1 MTCLSEIYA
10 YLRDLMNKRFAQV
23 WQLNIYIMM
32 PSQQNDLIVVL
43 NLRLEQVERHRLLRA
58 ASTHQ

>member
-1 MTCLSEIYA
+1 
-10 YLRDLMNKRFAQV
+10 MNKRFAQV

-43 NLRLEQVERHRLLRA
+43 NLRLGQVERHRLLRA